1 MTAAAWSA
9 RFGIAAGE
17 AAKLPAFVRRDFLVA
32 WSYRV
37 SFFSDFVNLA
47 AQMLVFFYIGK
58 MVESA
63 QLPSYGG
70 AQVSYLEFVTLGIV
84 LNVFVQVALTRTAEA
99 LRTEQMIGTL
109 EALLT
114 TPTATPTIQLGSAV
128 FDLVYVPLRTA
139 LFLGFMVLVVGLDL
153 EPNGVLP
160 SVVLLLAFIPFVWGL
175 GMATAAAI
183 LAFRRG
189 GGVMGVGA
197 MILGLA
203 SGAFFPLALLPGWIA
218 AAAEYNPLAIA
229 IEGLREG
236 LLGGMA
242 WTGVGDDLLL
252 LAPMSVASLSIG
264 SLLFQVALRRERRR
278 GTLGLY

>member
-9 RFGIAAGE
+9 RLGIAAGE

-109 EALLT
+109 EAL
-114 TPTATPTIQLGSAV
+114 
-128 FDLVYVPLRTA
+128 
-139 LFLGFMVLVVGLDL
+139 
-153 EPNGVLP
+153 
-160 SVVLLLAFIPFVWGL
+160 
-175 GMATAAAI
+175 
-183 LAFRRG
+183 
-189 GGVMGVGA
+189 
-197 MILGLA
+197 
-203 SGAFFPLALLPGWIA
+203 
-218 AAAEYNPLAIA
+218 
-229 IEGLREG
+229 
-236 LLGGMA
+236 
-242 WTGVGDDLLL
+242 
-252 LAPMSVASLSIG
+252 
-264 SLLFQVALRRERRR
+264 
-278 GTLGLY
+278 